1 MYIELKEN
9 KVHGT
14 KEFPYMDYHIQ
25 ATKTAFQIP
34 VHWHEEIEIIY
45 VIKEPLKVVIE
56 GEEYDSKDGDIFI
69 VNPRELHFMGARTTG
84 ADYHTFVF
92 PLDLISFRSDDELD
106 SSFFEPIRS
115 GKNKFKNL
123 VPQKYNTK
131 ELRVF
136 LENLVELY
144 HFKDKSR
151 QLKIRLQL
159 LSFFDILF
167 TDEMIHSEVN
177 AKSNLGRDIFT
188 FVQKNY
194 TDELKLSD
202 IANELN
208 LSEKYLSRYFKQNFR
223 INLTQYI
230 CHLRTKKAKKLL
242 ESTDIPIT
250 EVAFQSGFQNISYFI
265 RTFHKIVG
273 KSPLQYR
280 NDVFSKINEI
290 V

>member
-1 MYIELKEN
+1 MYIELKEK

-34 VHWHEEIEIIY
+34 VHWHEELEIIY
-45 VIKEPLKVVIE
+45 VVKAPLKVIIE
-56 GEEYDSKDGDIFI
+56 GEEYNSKDKDIFI
-69 VNPRELHFMGARTTG
+69 VNPQELHFMCSKTAGT
-84 ADYHTFVF
+84 DYHTFVF

-131 ELRVF
+131 ELRGF

-144 HFKDKSR
+144 HFKEKSR

-167 TDEMIHSEVN
+167 TDEMIHSKVN
-177 AKSNLGRDIFT
+177 AKSNLGRDILT

-194 TDELKLSD
+194 TNELKLYD

-280 NDVFSKINEI
+280 KER
-290 V
+290 